1 MSEAATQT
9 QMEPAPG
16 SFCWAELATTDGP
29 GAKKFYSEL
38 FGWTTHDS
46 PIGPDMVYTMLK
58 LDGKDVGALYQ
69 KGDMMKDVPTYW
81 ASYISVA
88 NADEIAAKARSLGG
102 TVMKEPFDVFDV
114 GRMAVITDPT
124 GATFCIW
131 QPGKHKGF
139 GVKGE
144 PNSVSWNELLTT
156 DTRRA
161 SDFYTKLFG
170 WIDKTHGESM
180 PYTEFINGDTHA
192 GGMMQIQPQ
201 MGPAPPHW
209 GIYFA
214 VSDCD
219 ATFQKAISLG
229 AQTIVPPMDIENV
242 GRFSTIRDPQGAVFS
257 IIKLTP
263 HHETEH

>member
-16 SFCWAELATTDGP
+16 SFCWAELATTNGP

-46 PIGPDMVYTMLK
+46 LIGPDMVYTMLK

-69 KGDMMKDVPTYW
+69 KGEMMKDVPTYW

-88 NADEIAAKARSLGG
+88 DADEIAAKARSLGG

-170 WIDKTHGESM
+170 WVDKTHGESM

-263 HHETEH
+263 HHETKH